1 LDAET
6 DTEVLSSAFLDAEV
20 AQEAKMIAQQEE
32 TLSAQE
38 KISESETTK
47 FIEITNQKDEDDFGE
62 AEALA

>member
-1 LDAET
+1 
-6 DTEVLSSAFLDAEV
+6 
-20 AQEAKMIAQQEE
+20 MIAQQEE